1 MPEIV
6 NDETVKAMI
15 IDGLKEKYERQRVG
29 VHLTDL
35 ICVRLTY
42 FRKREGDSLSER
54 DIVFYALGAGE
65 GEVIEQLIGD
75 KREVIV
81 IKNGVV
87 HTVDAI
93 TFVDDSFFPVEIK
106 TTRTERVEKVD
117 DVVRPHYLFQLG
129 AYCSALSVS
138 TGFLIVLMM
147 NRGEVKVF
155 KVNFS
160 SEELE
165 NIEREVSRR
174 RDLLLKA
181 LQEDDPTIAPSVL
194 NDPDLNWKC
203 NECRFREACVDAE
216 RGWRRFKFSSP
227 LDIKRGFAKK
237 LLDRLE
243 KYKQKLELDY
253 RIDYDGEKN
262 VLAVSVKGTDR
273 SIRDVKDL
281 CQWINSKISKKG

>member
-15 IDGLKEKYERQRVG
+15 IDGLKKKYEGQRVG

-42 FRKREGDSLSER
+42 FRKREGDNLSER

-65 GEVIEQLIGD
+65 GEVIEQLLGD

-93 TFVDDSFFPVEIK
+93 TFVDDSIFPVEIK

-138 TGFLIVLMM
+138 TGFLVVLMM

-174 RDLLLKA
+174 KDLLLKA

-203 NECRFREACVDAE
+203 NECRFREVCVEAE

-227 LDIKRGFAKK
+227 LDIKRGFAAK

-262 VLAVSVKGTDR
+262 VLAVSVKGTDL
-273 SIRDVKDL
+273 SVEDVKDL